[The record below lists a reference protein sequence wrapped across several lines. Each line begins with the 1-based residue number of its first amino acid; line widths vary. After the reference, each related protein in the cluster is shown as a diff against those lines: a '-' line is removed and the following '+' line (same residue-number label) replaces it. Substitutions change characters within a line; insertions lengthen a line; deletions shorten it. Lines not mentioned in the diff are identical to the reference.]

1 MVNFGAAAKTLSTLF
16 HIAGTI
22 YKSGGNGLN
31 VNIVT
36 SRNGNGVNA
45 NLNSTNDNNKPVS
58 LYKATGL
65 LALCTASIVGTGY
78 AVIAGL
84 SYIAPIRVHHT
95 IDDNSQPIDLT
106 RLTHSAAGRGRC
118 EGR

>member
-1 MVNFGAAAKTLSTLF
+1 MVDLGAAAKTLSTLF
-16 HIAGTI
+16 HIAGAI
-22 YKSGGNGLN
+22 YKSGGNGLE

-36 SRNGNGVNA
+36 PQNGNGVDV
-45 NLNSTNDNNKPVS
+45 NLNSTNDNNKPVN

-78 AVIAGL
+78 GVIAGL

-95 IDDNSQPIDLT
+95 IEDKSQPITLPTISTNGID
-106 RLTHSAAGRGRC
+106 RQCR
-118 EGR
+118 

>member
-1 MVNFGAAAKTLSTLF
+1 MVNLGAAARTLNTLL
-16 HIAGTI
+16 HIAGNI
-22 YKSGGNGLN
+22 YRSGGDGLK

-36 SRNGNGVNA
+36 PKNGNGVDA
-45 NLNSTNDNNKPVS
+45 NLNSTNDNNKPVN

-78 AVIAGL
+78 GVIAGL

-106 RLTHSAAGRGRC
+106 SLTHSAAGRGRC